1 MRKYEF
7 QLMLLIIWYMF
18 TLKAN
23 ALGATQAIYSIPFKS
38 KKNYLLYVKSILKN
52 SSNLRLNYTLK
63 RNFFLCFKYLM

>member
-23 ALGATQAIYSIPFKS
+23 ALGATQAIYSIPFQMQGNYIGLAVNLKS
-38 KKNYLLYVKSILKN
+38 TQN
-52 SSNLRLNYTLK
+52 
-63 RNFFLCFKYLM
+63 